1 MNYAKVR
8 GLPAAQFRR
17 VTGVHK
23 NTFARMVEIVEAAD
37 RTRLKGVGRPS
48 KLSREDQV
56 LMMLEYLREYRTY
69 YHIGVDY
76 GLSESNTFKIIRR
89 TEDALAASGQF
100 ALPKRQRALSDD
112 TVEAVVIDCTESPI
126 ERPQKNSAG
135 TTPAR
140 KSATL

>member
-1 MNYAKVR
+1 MKYAKVR

-100 ALPKRQRALSDD
+100 ALAKRQRALSDD

>member
-1 MNYAKVR
+1 MKYAKVR
-8 GLPAAQFRR
+8 GLPAAQFRL

-76 GLSESNTFKIIRR
+76 G
-89 TEDALAASGQF
+89 
-100 ALPKRQRALSDD
+100 
-112 TVEAVVIDCTESPI
+112 TVFINP
-126 ERPQKNSAG
+126 
-135 TTPAR
+135 
-140 KSATL
+140 